1 MKVLLSVKNINV
13 SYGKIPVLYDVSLQV
28 GEKEVV
34 TVVGPNGAG
43 KTTLLRAISGLVP
56 ISSGSIT
63 FKGMEIS
70 RLRPH
75 EISKLGISHVLEGK
89 RIFPNLTVKENLYL
103 GAFKARER
111 IEEGLKLVYDL
122 FPRLKERENQRAGTL
137 SGGERQ
143 MLVVG
148 QGLMSNPSLL
158 MLDEPSL
165 GIAPKLI
172 EEIFEVLKMLK
183 KQGVTILLVEQFV
196 AQALALAD
204 RGYVLENGRICLSGS
219 GKGLC
224 KNRHVKTVYLGGK

>member
-1 MKVLLSVKNINV
+1 
-13 SYGKIPVLYDVSLQV
+13 
-28 GEKEVV
+28 
-34 TVVGPNGAG
+34 
-43 KTTLLRAISGLVP
+43 
-56 ISSGSIT
+56 
-63 FKGMEIS
+63 
-70 RLRPH
+70 
-75 EISKLGISHVLEGK
+75 
-89 RIFPNLTVKENLYL
+89 
-103 GAFKARER
+103 
-111 IEEGLKLVYDL
+111 
-122 FPRLKERENQRAGTL
+122 KERENQRAGTL

-196 AQALALAD
+196 AQALSLAD

>member
-13 SYGKIPVLYDVSLQV
+13 SYGKIPVLRDVSLQV

-43 KTTLLRAISGLVP
+43 KTTLLKAISGLVP
-56 ISSGSIT
+56 ASSGSIVFRGHDIT
-63 FKGMEIS
+63 KLRPYEIS
-70 RLRPH
+70 R
-75 EISKLGISHVLEGK
+75 LGISHVLEGK
-89 RIFPNLTVKENLYL
+89 RIFPNLTVKENLLL

-111 IEEGLKLVYDL
+111 TEEGLKLVYDL

-196 AQALALAD
+196 AQALKLAD
-204 RGYVLENGRICLSGS
+204 RGYVLENGVICLSGS

-224 KNRHVKTVYLGGK
+224 KNKHVKTVYLGGK